1 MQIFKDQSGVFKER
15 QSNNAVPLATRTLR
29 PDLHHVKAEHME
41 KHLQKLSDKQSKM
54 RKSRDKLNTLDK
66 YESRLYD

>member
-1 MQIFKDQSGVFKER
+1 MSNIRSGSYQMHKKYSSKLMQIFKDQSGVFKER

-41 KHLQKLSDKQSKM
+41 KHL
-54 RKSRDKLNTLDK
+54 
-66 YESRLYD
+66 